1 MDNGPTAVPSSDKI
15 HLGDHKNVHWA
26 LNLEEIVYFAPD
38 TKGKNA
44 QSILKRFRM
53 KVRALKH
60 NRLAGLLNIWDPDVL
75 NRLQE
80 KFGRIVETFSGHCD
94 EPHTEDLNDLNKY
107 WDELFEFYGES
118 GKLSRF

>member
-26 LNLEEIVYFAPD
+26 LNLEEIVYLAPD

-60 NRLAGLLNIWDPDVL
+60 NRLAGLLNIWDPNVL

-80 KFGRIVETFSGHCD
+80 KFGRIVEKFSGHCD